1 MVAKHN
7 FLWQF
12 PLDFENNIFKV
23 AFSKKIFI
31 RQLRGKLPWGCIP
44 LYKNGRV
51 MSEEL
56 FVIFA

>member
-23 AFSKKIFI
+23 AFHKIFHPTVPGQI
-31 RQLRGKLPWGCIP
+31 GACE
-44 LYKNGRV
+44 KNSV
-51 MSEEL
+51 KT
-56 FVIFA
+56 

>member
-23 AFSKKIFI
+23 AFHKIFHPSSSGANC
-31 RQLRGKLPWGCIP
+31 LGAVFLCI
-44 LYKNGRV
+44 KGVRII
-51 MSEEL
+51 SEEL
-56 FVIFA
+56 FMIFA